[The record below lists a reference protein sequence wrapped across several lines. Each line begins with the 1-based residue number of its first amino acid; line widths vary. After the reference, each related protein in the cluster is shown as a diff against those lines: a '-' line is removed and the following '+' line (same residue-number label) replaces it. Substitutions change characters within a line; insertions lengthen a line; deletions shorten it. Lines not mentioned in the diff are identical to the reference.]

1 MLNKIFL
8 LSIILLAVS
17 KPTYAQEKLSPIYL
31 GVYNSG
37 DVNFISIGSNFEKKY
52 YGELRLTSGNRSN
65 FDFTAEGIFNR
76 NLVQKENI
84 NFHIGAMIGFSEHD
98 NRAVGHF
105 GLPLGLTIKPFPS
118 DRNFAFL
125 IEAMPN
131 TYDYRVNV
139 RGSLGLRYRLGF
151 K

>member
-1 MLNKIFL
+1 MLNIIFL
-8 LSIILLAVS
+8 LSIILLTVS

-52 YGELRLTSGNRSN
+52 FGELRLTSGNRSN